1 MTDGSAYRDAGTT
14 EEILP
19 TDRVAQLVL
28 GVDHLATRNFNG
40 GTVEILSNENVY
52 QVGRGQVGTTN
63 SFNLTKTKQPIV
75 TGY

>member
-40 GTVEILSNENVY
+40 GTVEFSAMKMSIRSGEAKLAPRTHS
-52 QVGRGQVGTTN
+52 
-63 SFNLTKTKQPIV
+63 I
-75 TGY
+75 